1 MVQVVH
7 IIACLESMKS
17 VSVFCNGAKANAH
30 FFLNLLMSMH
40 NKTPPGHFFAS
51 EGVLRVY

>member
-1 MVQVVH
+1 MIQVVH